1 MTKPSL
7 HLHKEGF
14 NFLNRSSCTLNDI
27 FDGGDGIIR
36 SAAWYQVLIGSS
48 TIHFNFVLI
57 SQTLDLSVSAVS
69 GPQNA
74 RRSDRDILLSFNLKR
89 YTFAE
94 LEIATGNFHPYS
106 ITGDGGFGLVYKGWI
121 HQNSLAATK
130 PGTGIAVAVK
140 RLRPKSLQ
148 GHREW
153 LAEVNYLGKFSHPN
167 LVRLIGYC
175 LEDECRLLVY
185 ELMPL
190 GSLEDHLFSRYRKR
204 EPDPDAVEPLS
215 WSIRLKVS
223 LDVAKVLAFL
233 HSATTKV
240 IYRDFKTSNILLD
253 SDYNAKLSDFG
264 LARDGPNDN
273 GSHVSTR
280 IMGIEGYAD
289 PEYVDS
295 GHLTTKSDVYSFGV
309 VLLEI
314 LTGELVLDMTKYGS
328 DNLVE
333 YIKPHLADKTKIF
346 GLLDSEL
353 KGQYLTEE
361 AYKVATLALQ
371 CLSLESK
378 FRPNMDEVV
387 RTLEK
392 LQVPNLNVGNLKH
405 ADGQS
410 LNLVELTVLQTD

>member
-1 MTKPSL
+1 MGLCFSAKVKAENPYKNTGPQTAGSEDDIL
-7 HLHKEGF
+7 R
-14 NFLNRSSCTLNDI
+14 RSS
-27 FDGGDGIIR
+27 
-36 SAAWYQVLIGSS
+36 
-48 TIHFNFVLI
+48 
-57 SQTLDLSVSAVS
+57 
-69 GPQNA
+69 
-74 RRSDRDILLSFNLKR
+74 NLKS

-94 LEIATGNFHPYS
+94 LEIATGDFDRYS
-106 ITGDGGFGLVYKGWI
+106 IIGLGGFGVVYKGWI

-130 PGTGIAVAVK
+130 PGTGISVAVK

-153 LAEVNYLGKFSHPN
+153 LTEINYLGKFSHPN

-175 LEDECRLLVY
+175 LEDQYRLLVY

-190 GSLEDHLFSRYRKR
+190 GSLEDHLFTRYRIGKL
-204 EPDPDAVEPLS
+204 DPVEPLS
-215 WSIRLKVS
+215 WSIRLKVA
-223 LDVAKVLAFL
+223 LDAAKVLAFL
-233 HSATTKV
+233 HTATTKV

-253 SDYNAKLSDFG
+253 SDYNAKLSDFD
-264 LARDGPNDN
+264 LARDGPKDN

-280 IMGIEGYAD
+280 IMGTEGYAD

-314 LTGELVLDMTKYGS
+314 LTGELVLDMTKYGN
-328 DNLVE
+328 DNLVD
-333 YIKPHLADKTKIF
+333 YIKPHLADKTTIF

-353 KGQYLTEE
+353 KGQYSADE

-387 RTLEK
+387 RTLVK
-392 LQVPNLNVGNLKH
+392 LQVPNLNLGNQKH
-405 ADGQS
+405 AGDGQPS
-410 LNLVELTVLQTD
+410 NLVELTVLQTDQGNHHA